1 VIRQPD
7 EVVVGDNGIVELP
20 LGLLAEACVE
30 VGERLLAFSSGDGV
44 IVLRRLA
51 DATRDL
57 LDGHGLL

>member
-7 EVVVGDNGIVELP
+7 EVVVGADGAVELP
-20 LGLLAEACVE
+20 LGLLAEAGVD
-30 VGERLLAFSSGDGV
+30 VGERLLAFSSGDGG